1 MQSYPCKNYL
11 DVRIGPS
18 SKNVVVLTFNSPVEV
33 RQTSLIINNVRVPT
47 GTEVQFKYVVINSN
61 FMWIYLMK

>member
-1 MQSYPCKNYL
+1 MKSYLGKNYL

-18 SKNVVVLTFNSPVEV
+18 SKNVVVLTLNSPVEV

-47 GTEVQFKYVVINSN
+47 GTEVQRLS
-61 FMWIYLMK
+61 M